1 MLAIEIWGRT
11 RVAFLL
17 PVIALIAGCAPP
29 GPSALLE
36 GERLVEQGKYPAA
49 IAELKTAVLLLATNA
64 PPHDTAQAWN
74 YLGLAC
80 HYAGRGD
87 DAERSYQHALA
98 LDHDLSE
105 AHYNLGCLWLEEG
118 KLEGARTEFT
128 AYTLRR
134 PSSADGFCKL
144 GAALLRGSDGGST
157 QGRARELTAAE
168 SSFRDAL
175 KLSPQNAEAL
185 NGLGLVRF
193 YRNQPAE
200 AAQSFTEALK
210 TQPGHR
216 AAMLNL
222 AIVSHRYLRDRQV
235 ALQKYQEYLALKP
248 TPTNAEA
255 VLALERQ
262 LEQESSPT
270 PHTVAMNPSPTLG
283 SSAASLRPPATNTAR
298 TVSASRL
305 ERGPSPAHA
314 PAGNVADV
322 KSGEEQ
328 PIKPG
333 QDVTASVPAG
343 QGLVPGPLT
352 STSSPA
358 ATVAGTKG
366 AKRGLLQR
374 INPLNLFSGS
384 EKPPTHVT
392 PLPAGGTTAVDNE
405 TESDSALPA
414 AGSGARYNYKATA
427 LPATGDRDA
436 AQRASAQGLQ
446 AFKAHHLAE
455 AVQAYR
461 SATRLD
467 PSFFDAYYNLGLAAA
482 AGGNLQTSLR
492 AYESALAL
500 QPDSTDTRYNFAL
513 VLRQANYIADAVN
526 ELEKLLAKSP
536 DEARAHLALGNLYAQ
551 QLHQP
556 ANARPH
562 YLRVLELD
570 PHNKQASAIRFW
582 LADTR
587 P

>member
-1 MLAIEIWGRT
+1 MLPPAPMLAIEIWGRT
-11 RVAFLL
+11 RLAIFL
-17 PVIALIAGCAPP
+17 PVIVLVAGCAPP
-29 GPSALLE
+29 GPRALLE

-64 PPHDTAQAWN
+64 PPRDTAQAWN

-87 DAERSYQHALA
+87 DAERAYQHALA

-105 AHYNLGCLWLEEG
+105 AHYNLGCLWLEQN

-134 PSSADGFCKL
+134 PNSTEGFCKL
-144 GAALLRGSDGGST
+144 GATQLRASDGASV
-157 QGRARELTAAE
+157 QARARELTAAE
-168 SSFRDAL
+168 GSFRDAL
-175 KLSPQNAEAL
+175 KLSPQNPEAL

-200 AAQSFTEALK
+200 AAQCFTQALK
-210 TQPGHR
+210 SQPEHGP
-216 AAMLNL
+216 ALLNL

-248 TPTNAEA
+248 VPTNADA
-255 VLALERQ
+255 VLALARQ
-262 LEQESSPT
+262 LEQEPSPT
-270 PHTVAMNPSPTLG
+270 PHSAPMNPPG
-283 SSAASLRPPATNTAR
+283 PSAGNTRPPATNTLR
-298 TVSASRL
+298 TA
-305 ERGPSPAHA
+305 PAPRPPAPA
-314 PAGNVADV
+314 PAGTVAEV

-328 PIKPG
+328 TIKPA
-333 QDVTASVPAG
+333 QDLTASVAAG
-343 QGLVPGPLT
+343 HASPPGSLT

-358 ATVAGTKG
+358 APVAGTKG
-366 AKRGLLQR
+366 GKRSLLQR
-374 INPLNLFSGS
+374 INPLNLFSGP
-384 EKPPTHVT
+384 EKPETRPT
-392 PLPAGGTTAVDNE
+392 PLPAGGTTAAGNE
-405 TESDSALPA
+405 TESDAALPV
-414 AGSGARYNYKATA
+414 AGSGARYNYKVSAA
-427 LPATGDRDA
+427 PAAGDRDA

-482 AGGNLQTSLR
+482 AAGNLQTSLR
-492 AYESALAL
+492 AYESALAI